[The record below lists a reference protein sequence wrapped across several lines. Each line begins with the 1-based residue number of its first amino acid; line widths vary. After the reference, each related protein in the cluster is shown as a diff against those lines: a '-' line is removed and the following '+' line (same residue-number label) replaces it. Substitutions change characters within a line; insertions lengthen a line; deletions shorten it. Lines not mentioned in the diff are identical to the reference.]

1 MARVAL
7 VASSFL
13 PRIGGVEEHVRHV
26 AAELRR
32 AGHEVVVWAV
42 DQSDDVPDQVD
53 GIRVRYLPCA
63 LPARSA
69 SALLRSAS
77 AVPQA
82 WAAWEAARRADR
94 PEILHVHCFG
104 PNGVYASQLA
114 RLHRLPLVYSHHG
127 ETFMDA
133 NAVFDTSALLRRSLT
148 ATLRQAAAVTSC
160 SAFAAADLPRFGYST
175 GAAQVVYNGV
185 DLDEPV
191 GALPKGLPARYVA
204 GIGRLVANKGF
215 DSLVRAF
222 AVLSDD
228 LDLDGID
235 LVIAGTGPERD
246 ALAVLAAQLGVAGRV
261 HLVGALARPEVG
273 SVLQAAE
280 LLVVPSRIEAFGITV
295 LEGWRAGTPV
305 LATRRGG
312 PAEFVE
318 NGRTGILVDPED
330 PSGIASA
337 MRQVLVDP
345 LLSNYLAD
353 EGRAAVADFTWGAV
367 AEAYSAIYRPL
378 VG

>member
-1 MARVAL
+1 MARIAL

-26 AAELRR
+26 AVELRR
-32 AGHEVVVWAV
+32 AGHDVVVWAV
-42 DQSDDVPDQVD
+42 DQLDDVPDQVD
-53 GIRVRYLPCA
+53 GIRVRYLPCP
-63 LPARSA
+63 LPARSVP
-69 SALLRSAS
+69 ALLRWAS
-77 AVPQA
+77 AVPGA
-82 WAAWEAARRADR
+82 WAAWEAARRTDR

-114 RLHRLPLVYSHHG
+114 RLHRLPLIYSHHG

-133 NAVFDTSALLRRSLT
+133 NAVFDTSALLRRSLR
-148 ATLRQAAAVTSC
+148 ATLRQAVTVTSC
-160 SAFAAADLPRFGYST
+160 SAFAAADLARFGHS
-175 GAAQVVYNGV
+175 AAAVQVVYNGV

-191 GALPKGLPARYVA
+191 GALPAGLPSRYVA

-222 AVLSDD
+222 AVLVDD
-228 LDLDGID
+228 ADLDGID
-235 LVIAGTGPERD
+235 LVIAGTGPEQD
-246 ALAVLAAQLGVAGRV
+246 ALATLAAELGVAGRV
-261 HLVGALARPEVG
+261 HLVGALARPQVG

-295 LEGWRAGTPV
+295 LEGWRAGVPV

-318 NGRTGILVDPED
+318 DGRTGLLVDPED
-330 PSGIASA
+330 PSNIAAA
-337 MRQVLVDP
+337 MRHVLADP
-345 LLSNYLAD
+345 LLSSRLAA
-353 EGRAAVADFTWGAV
+353 GGMAAVAKFTWGAV
-367 AEAYSAIYRPL
+367 AESYSEIYHPI

>member
-7 VASSFL
+7 VASSFV
-13 PRIGGVEEHVRHV
+13 PRIGGVEEHVRHA

-53 GIRVRYLPCA
+53 GIRVRYLPCP
-63 LPARSA
+63 LPSRTVP
-69 SALLRSAS
+69 ALLRWAS
-77 AVPQA
+77 SIPRA

-94 PEILHVHCFG
+94 PEIIHIHCYG

-114 RLHRLPLVYSHHG
+114 RLHRLALVYSHHG

-133 NAVFDTSALLRRSLT
+133 NAVFETSALLRRSLR
-148 ATLRQAAAVTSC
+148 ATLRQAGAVTSC
-160 SAFAAADLPRFGYST
+160 SAFAAADLARFGYS
-175 GAAQVVYNGV
+175 AAAVQVVYNGV

-191 GALPKGLPARYVA
+191 GALPAGLPARYVA

-222 AVLSDD
+222 AMLVDA
-228 LDLDGID
+228 DLDGVD

-246 ALAVLAAQLGVAGRV
+246 PLATLAAQLGVAERV

-295 LEGWRAGTPV
+295 LEGWRAGVPV

-318 NGRTGILVDPED
+318 DGRTGLLVDPED
-330 PSGIASA
+330 PSSIADA
-337 MRQVLVDP
+337 MRRVLADP
-345 LLSNYLAD
+345 LLSSQLAGA
-353 EGRAAVADFTWGAV
+353 GRASVAEFTWGAV
-367 AEAYSAIYRPL
+367 AGAYSAIYCRL
-378 VG
+378 RG